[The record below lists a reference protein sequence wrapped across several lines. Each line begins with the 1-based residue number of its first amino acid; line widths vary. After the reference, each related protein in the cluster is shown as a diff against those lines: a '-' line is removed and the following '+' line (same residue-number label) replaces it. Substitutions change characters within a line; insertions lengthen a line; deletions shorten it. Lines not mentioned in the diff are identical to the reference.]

1 MRTIF
6 LLSFCFIAFS
16 AHSQIETD
24 RNDLYLLDQ
33 QDPAVEENS
42 DLKNRLNFGIGF
54 HLNSNAITND
64 FIKGLL
70 YQGFIDNN
78 RKDLVTDRLKEV
90 NRGGYDFNAGLSYQ
104 YQAKPDLAI
113 VIGLN
118 QRQQFN
124 VKFPKDLFE
133 LVFRGNKQFVDKK
146 ANIGPLALNFF
157 DYQSLFL
164 GVQKNINSN
173 FIIGG
178 GLSFIRGGQF
188 NTLRIDRGTLYTAAD
203 GSYLDFDMKFKLAFS
218 ESENFLTSNGIGL
231 AANWNAS
238 FIQEKGR
245 LNFEIRD
252 LGFIRWS
259 NLKTY
264 EGDSIYRYEGIEV
277 NDVLTFSDSIFSQI
291 KADSIAEDLGIKGIE
306 KDFTYTIPATFHVNY
321 VHYLSEKITMVG
333 GVKYMLRAAYIP
345 RVYVKGL
352 YYFND
357 NFFIAPVIAYGGF
370 GRLDFELGAAK
381 SFNDKL
387 IISANAFYLEY
398 VLLPKKSSGQGFNFS
413 VTKLF

>member
-1 MRTIF
+1 MRRFF
-6 LLSFCFIAFS
+6 LLSCWFIAFS
-16 AHSQIETD
+16 AHAQIEID

-33 QDPAVEENS
+33 QDPAVEKRS
-42 DLKNRLNFGIGF
+42 DSKHLLNLGIGF
-54 HLNSNAITND
+54 HLNANSITND
-64 FIKGLL
+64 FVKGLL
-70 YQGFIDNN
+70 YQGFIDNE
-78 RKDLVTDRLKEV
+78 RKDLVTARLKET
-90 NRGGYDFNAGLSYQ
+90 NRGGYDFNTGITYR
-104 YQAKPDLAI
+104 YQANPDLAI
-113 VIGLN
+113 LAGLN

-133 LVFRGNKQFVDKK
+133 LVFRGNKQFVDQK
-146 ANIGPLALNFF
+146 AEIGPMTLNFF

-164 GVQKNINSN
+164 GVEKNINSK

-178 GLSFIRGGQF
+178 GLSIIRGGQF
-188 NTLRIDRGTLYTAAD
+188 NTLRIDRGTLYTAPD

-218 ESENFLTSNGIGL
+218 ESENFFTSNGIGL

-259 NLKTY
+259 NLRTY
-264 EGDSIYRYEGIEV
+264 EGDSVYRYEGIKV
-277 NDVLTFSDSIFSQI
+277 NNVLTFSDSIFSQI
-291 KADSIAEDLGIKGIE
+291 KVDSIAADLGIKGFE

-321 VHYLSEKITMVG
+321 VRYLSEKITLVG
-333 GVKYMLRAAYIP
+333 GVKYMLRSAYIP

-352 YYFND
+352 YYFSD
-357 NFFIAPVIAYGGF
+357 DFFIAPVIAYGGF

-381 SFNDKL
+381 SFNGKL
-387 IISANAFYLEY
+387 ILSANAFYLEY
-398 VLLPKKSSGQGFNFS
+398 LLLPKKTSGQGFNFS